1 MKCPFCGEE
10 IQDDSNYCGE
20 CGKRITPDKPKR
32 KKHKGR
38 RWIIVIISLLVIFAG
53 ADFAV
58 QKHMPKRSPYQYNIV
73 RSTINSVIAQITG
86 NKNKIVVPDKKKHMK
101 ALAESMVEDL
111 FTQLKMGKQ
120 MEMLEDMCE
129 IAEKYSAVR
138 SREFVQID
146 CYENMRE
153 SFLTGMSEGLE
164 KEGLQLED
172 LADEEDM
179 YMEMSR
185 EILLTT
191 LGGVSG
197 TTSLSVGSGF
207 YMLMEKNGD
216 YRTDDSVWILKYT
229 DQLYVG
235 LIFAKNNKG
244 MDIAAYPLYVEDIQ
258 QFHDRLELFY
268 EDHETFY

>member
-10 IQDDSNYCGE
+10 ISDASNYCSE
-20 CGKRITPDKPKR
+20 CGKRITTDKPKR
-32 KKHKGR
+32 KKRKVW
-38 RWIIVIISLLVIFAG
+38 RWIIVVISLLVILVG
-53 ADFAV
+53 VDFAV
-58 QKHMPKRSPYQYNIV
+58 QKHMPKRGTYQYNIV
-73 RSTINSVIAQITG
+73 RSTIDSIAAQITG
-86 NKNKIVVPDKKKHMK
+86 NKNDIVVPDKKKHMK
-101 ALAESMVEDL
+101 VLAESMAEDL

-120 MEMLEDMCE
+120 MEVPDDICE

-179 YMEMSR
+179 HMEMSR
-185 EILLTT
+185 EMLLTT
-191 LGGVSG
+191 LGRVSG
-197 TTSLSVGSGF
+197 TTSLSVGGAF
-207 YMLMEKNGD
+207 YMLMEKSGD
-216 YRTDDSVWILKYT
+216 DRTDDSVWILKYT

-235 LIFAKNNKG
+235 LIFSKNNKG
-244 MDIAAYPLYVEDIQ
+244 MDIAAYPLYVEDMQ
-258 QFHDRLELFY
+258 KFQDTLEMFY